1 MEYVIDSILFFIF
14 YFFGL
19 WVRHHFSVCDHFC
32 KALVSTNL
40 MHIIIKHV
48 CIYKY
53 LPIVLIFFNSKTVH
67 LNFFV
72 FLFFCCCFFCGS
84 HIRLDGFRLY
94 SNSVEIWCLK
104 VLARQVEKC
113 CWWINYCCGLK
124 EWITISTSWQLWWKS
139 VCYPLVK
146 LLVFFLV
153 RFSNFFQ
160 MRPGLIGGEGREGRG
175 AASGS
180 SCSNCKQ
187 GRVWKMR
194 GGRRIVR
201 RCHAW
206 LWYCL
211 TVGPLCFTDLL
222 ACLVVFQAENRSLCR
237 L

>member
-1 MEYVIDSILFFIF
+1 MSVTAPQILHSNRTLRNSFFFFHKTSPQSFCPSKTLVGMMEYVIDSILFFIF

-72 FLFFCCCFFCGS
+72 FLFFCCCFFCGR

-113 CWWINYCCGLK
+113 CW
-124 EWITISTSWQLWWKS
+124 
-139 VCYPLVK
+139 
-146 LLVFFLV
+146 
-153 RFSNFFQ
+153 
-160 MRPGLIGGEGREGRG
+160 
-175 AASGS
+175 
-180 SCSNCKQ
+180 
-187 GRVWKMR
+187 
-194 GGRRIVR
+194 
-201 RCHAW
+201 
-206 LWYCL
+206 
-211 TVGPLCFTDLL
+211 
-222 ACLVVFQAENRSLCR
+222 
-237 L
+237 